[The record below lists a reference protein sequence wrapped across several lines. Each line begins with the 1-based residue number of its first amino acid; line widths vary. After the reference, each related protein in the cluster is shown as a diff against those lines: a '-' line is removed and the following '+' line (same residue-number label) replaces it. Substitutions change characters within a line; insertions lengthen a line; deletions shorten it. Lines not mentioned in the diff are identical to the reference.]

1 MQLFHNECC
10 IREEKMSKDLRN
22 IKTKENIESH
32 FINLLER
39 YKFQD
44 ITIKLLINECQIN
57 RSTFYR
63 NYEDKYD
70 LIYKIVEELI
80 KQFKKN
86 IHCQFIT
93 LHLKKENDFKPYFS
107 SLLDYFNK
115 HKDIFIVLYNN
126 DLPINIFD
134 EMLTIYS
141 HYLLNELIYHY
152 HISDSQIKIA
162 NYFSK
167 IIAYS
172 AEYREWKRSPARGLR
187 PSGCGRSSS
196 RRCTACK
203 RSCRSSP
210 CRSARRG

>member
-80 KQFKKN
+80 KQLKKN

-167 IIAYS
+167 IIAS
-172 AEYREWKRSPARGLR
+172 NILVAIKWWHLESPQTSKEEILQIITITITEGILASLQ
-187 PSGCGRSSS
+187 SQFL
-196 RRCTACK
+196 
-203 RSCRSSP
+203 
-210 CRSARRG
+210 

>member
-1 MQLFHNECC
+1 
-10 IREEKMSKDLRN
+10 MSKDLRN

-141 HYLLNELIYHY
+141 HYLLNELIY
-152 HISDSQIKIA
+152 
-162 NYFSK
+162 
-167 IIAYS
+167 
-172 AEYREWKRSPARGLR
+172 
-187 PSGCGRSSS
+187 
-196 RRCTACK
+196 
-203 RSCRSSP
+203 
-210 CRSARRG
+210 